1 MKTLWYTVDQDGNFD
16 IGRGDT
22 EIAKVYSG
30 RDDARLLAHAP
41 ELLTALTNLLTVINP
56 DKDDGWFIC
65 GEADWVL
72 AEARELITKATGV

>member
-41 ELLTALTNLLTVINP
+41 ELLDELQAILDIIAGGAHLDP
-56 DKDDGWFIC
+56 EFDGVRIH
-65 GEADWVL
+65 
-72 AEARELITKATGV
+72 RLITKATGV